1 MNDWSGKPKR
11 RLTPMSEL
19 VDSVIGDVL
28 RRTGAAAHHVIWTE
42 WAEIAGKEWLG
53 STPVRLEGDT
63 LWVAV
68 PDAGSAT
75 RLRYATKDLLARI
88 AARAGD
94 GSVTRVRVKVSRK
107 TGPR

>member
-1 MNDWSGKPKR
+1 MSEWSGKPR
-11 RLTPMSEL
+11 RQLTPMSEL
-19 VDSVIGDVL
+19 VDGVIGQVL

-42 WAEIAGKEWLG
+42 WTEIAGKDWSG
-53 STPVRLEGDT
+53 SAPVRLEGET

-88 AARAGD
+88 AAKAGD
-94 GSVTRVRVKVSRK
+94 GSVTRVRVKVTRE
-107 TGPR
+107 